1 MPTTYTHDLFGKMVY
16 HRLDSEIQEKIKKYQ
31 TTYQIG
37 LHGPDILFYV
47 RPFHKNR
54 FNQMAHRLHREE
66 AAGFFERGRELYQ
79 KTGNEEILVYL
90 LGFIC
95 HFMLDSTCH
104 PYISEYM
111 KKTGARHDEIET
123 EFDRALMVRTGKDPF
138 HYQPGSVIRIEKN
151 SVDAISE
158 VMEGMSHKDI
168 VRALMGTKFYT
179 RLPICDSEKKR
190 KVKLAVARIL
200 FMYRLADGR
209 IIRGEPKDI
218 CLESTQHL
226 TQLFLQTVPEAAAM
240 INEYYKQK
248 NGSDRL
254 NVRFNRN
261 YK

>member
-1 MPTTYTHDLFGKMVY
+1 MPTTYAHDLFGKMVY
-16 HRLDSEIQEKIKKYQ
+16 HRLDPEIQEKIKKYQ

-168 VRALMGTKFYT
+168 VRALMGSKFYT
-179 RLPICDSEKKR
+179 KLPICDSEKKR
-190 KVKLAVARIL
+190 KIKLAIARIL

-226 TQLFLQTVPEAAAM
+226 TQLFLQAVPEAVAM

-254 NVRFNRN
+254 NVRFERN

>member
-1 MPTTYTHDLFGKMVY
+1 MPTTYAHDLFGKMVY
-16 HRLDSEIQEKIKKYQ
+16 HRLDPEIQEKIKIYQ

-240 INEYYKQK
+240 INEYYKQR

>member
-1 MPTTYTHDLFGKMVY
+1 MPTTYAHDLFGKMVY
-16 HRLDSEIQEKIKKYQ
+16 HRLDPEIQEKIKKYQ

-123 EFDRALMVRTGKDPF
+123 EFDRALMIRTGKDPF

-240 INEYYKQK
+240 INEYYKQR

>member
-1 MPTTYTHDLFGKMVY
+1 MPTTYAHDLFGKMVY
-16 HRLDSEIQEKIKKYQ
+16 HRLDPEIQEKIKKYQ

-168 VRALMGTKFYT
+168 VRALMGSKFYT
-179 RLPICDSEKKR
+179 KLPICDSEKKR
-190 KVKLAVARIL
+190 KIKLAVARSL
-200 FMYRLADGR
+200 FIYRLADGR

-240 INEYYKQK
+240 INEYYKQR
-248 NGSDRL
+248 NGSDQL
-254 NVRFNRN
+254 DVRFDRN

>member
-1 MPTTYTHDLFGKMVY
+1 MPTTYAHDLFGKMVY
-16 HRLDSEIQEKIKKYQ
+16 HRLDPEIQEKIKKYQ

-151 SVDAISE
+151 GVDAISE

-168 VRALMGTKFYT
+168 VRALMGSKFYT

-190 KVKLAVARIL
+190 KIKLAIARIL

-240 INEYYKQK
+240 INEYYKQR

-254 NVRFNRN
+254 NVRFDRN

>member
-1 MPTTYTHDLFGKMVY
+1 MPTTYAHDLFGKMVY
-16 HRLDSEIQEKIKKYQ
+16 HRLDPEIQEKIKKYQ

-158 VMEGMSHKDI
+158 VMEGMSHRDI
-168 VRALMGTKFYT
+168 VRALMGSKFYT
-179 RLPICDSEKKR
+179 KLPICDSEKKR
-190 KVKLAVARIL
+190 KIKLAVARIL

-218 CLESTQHL
+218 CLESTQRL
-226 TQLFLQTVPEAAAM
+226 TQLFRQTVPEVAAM
-240 INEYYKQK
+240 INEYYKQR

-254 NVRFNRN
+254 NVRFDRN

>member
-1 MPTTYTHDLFGKMVY
+1 MPTTYAHDLFGKMVY
-16 HRLDSEIQEKIKKYQ
+16 HRLDPEIQEKIKIYQ

-66 AAGFFERGRELYQ
+66 AAGFFERGRKIYQ

-168 VRALMGTKFYT
+168 VRALMGSKFYT

-190 KVKLAVARIL
+190 KIKLAIARIL

-226 TQLFLQTVPEAAAM
+226 TQLFRQTVPEAAAM
-240 INEYYKQK
+240 INEYYKQR

-254 NVRFNRN
+254 NVRFDRN

>member
-1 MPTTYTHDLFGKMVY
+1 MPTTYAHDLFGKMVY
-16 HRLDSEIQEKIKKYQ
+16 HRLDPEIQEKIKKYQ

-79 KTGNEEILVYL
+79 NTGNEEILVYL

-168 VRALMGTKFYT
+168 VRALMGSKFYT
-179 RLPICDSEKKR
+179 KLPICDSEKKR
-190 KVKLAVARIL
+190 KIKLAVARSL
-200 FMYRLADGR
+200 FIYRLADGR
-209 IIRGEPKDI
+209 IIRKEPKLI
-218 CLESTQHL
+218 CLESTEHL
-226 TQLFLQTVPEAAAM
+226 TQLFLQAVPEATAM
-240 INEYYKQK
+240 INEYYKQR

-254 NVRFNRN
+254 NVRFERN

>member
-1 MPTTYTHDLFGKMVY
+1 MPTTYAHDLFGKMVY
-16 HRLDSEIQEKIKKYQ
+16 HRLDPEIQEKIKKYQ
-31 TTYQIG
+31 ITYQIG

-240 INEYYKQK
+240 INEYYKQR

-254 NVRFNRN
+254 NVRFDRN

>member
-1 MPTTYTHDLFGKMVY
+1 MPTTYAHDLFGKMVY
-16 HRLDSEIQEKIKKYQ
+16 HRLDPEIQEKIKKYQ

-123 EFDRALMVRTGKDPF
+123 EFDRALMIRTGKDPF

-158 VMEGMSHKDI
+158 VMEGMSRKDI

-226 TQLFLQTVPEAAAM
+226 TQLFLQAVPEAAAM
-240 INEYYKQK
+240 INEYYKQR

-254 NVRFNRN
+254 NVRFERN

>member
-1 MPTTYTHDLFGKMVY
+1 MPTTYAHDLFGKMVY
-16 HRLDSEIQEKIKKYQ
+16 HRLDPEIQEKIKKYQ

-226 TQLFLQTVPEAAAM
+226 TQLFLQAVPEAAAM
-240 INEYYKQK
+240 INEYYKQR

-254 NVRFNRN
+254 NVRFDRN

>member
-1 MPTTYTHDLFGKMVY
+1 MPTTYAHDLFGKMVY
-16 HRLDSEIQEKIKKYQ
+16 HRLDPEIQEKIKKYQ

-79 KTGNEEILVYL
+79 KTGNEEILAYL

-226 TQLFLQTVPEAAAM
+226 TQLFLQAVPEAAAM

-254 NVRFNRN
+254 NVRFDRN

>member
-1 MPTTYTHDLFGKMVY
+1 MPTTYAHELFGKMVY
-16 HRLDSEIQEKIKKYQ
+16 HRLDPEIQEKIKKYQ

-226 TQLFLQTVPEAAAM
+226 MQLFRQTMPEAAAM
-240 INEYYKQK
+240 INEYYKQR

-254 NVRFNRN
+254 NVRFDRN

>member
-1 MPTTYTHDLFGKMVY
+1 MPTTYAHDLFGKMVY
-16 HRLDSEIQEKIKKYQ
+16 HRLDPEIQEKIKKYQ

-190 KVKLAVARIL
+190 KIKLAVARIL

-226 TQLFLQTVPEAAAM
+226 MQLFRQTVPEAAAM
-240 INEYYKQK
+240 INEYYKQR

-254 NVRFNRN
+254 NVRFDRN

>member
-1 MPTTYTHDLFGKMVY
+1 MPTTYAHDLFGKMVY
-16 HRLDSEIQEKIKKYQ
+16 HRLDPEIQEKIKKYQ

-240 INEYYKQK
+240 INEYYKQR

-254 NVRFNRN
+254 NVRFDRN

>member
-1 MPTTYTHDLFGKMVY
+1 MPTTYAHDLFGKMVY
-16 HRLDSEIQEKIKKYQ
+16 HRLDPEIQEKIKKYQ

-226 TQLFLQTVPEAAAM
+226 TQLFLQTVPEAVAM
-240 INEYYKQK
+240 INEYYKQR

-254 NVRFNRN
+254 NVRFDRN

>member
-1 MPTTYTHDLFGKMVY
+1 MPTTYAHDLFGKMVY
-16 HRLDSEIQEKIKKYQ
+16 HRLDPEIQEKIKKYQ

-168 VRALMGTKFYT
+168 VRALMGSKFYT

-190 KVKLAVARIL
+190 KIKLAVARIL

-254 NVRFNRN
+254 NVRFERN

>member
-1 MPTTYTHDLFGKMVY
+1 MPTTYAHDLFGKMVY
-16 HRLDSEIQEKIKKYQ
+16 HRLDPEIQEKIKKYQ

-138 HYQPGSVIRIEKN
+138 HYQPGSVIHIEKN

-226 TQLFLQTVPEAAAM
+226 MQLFRQTVPEAAAM
-240 INEYYKQK
+240 INEYYKQR

-254 NVRFNRN
+254 NVRFDRN

>member
-1 MPTTYTHDLFGKMVY
+1 MPTTYAHDLFGKMVY
-16 HRLDSEIQEKIKKYQ
+16 HRLDPEIQEKIKKYQ

-79 KTGNEEILVYL
+79 KTENEEILVYL

-158 VMEGMSHKDI
+158 VMEGMSHRDI
-168 VRALMGTKFYT
+168 VRALMGSKFYT

-190 KVKLAVARIL
+190 KIKLAVARIL

-240 INEYYKQK
+240 INEYYKQR

-254 NVRFNRN
+254 NVRFDRN

>member
-240 INEYYKQK
+240 INEYYKQR

-254 NVRFNRN
+254 NVRFDRN

>member
-1 MPTTYTHDLFGKMVY
+1 MPTTYAHDLFGKMVY
-16 HRLDSEIQEKIKKYQ
+16 HRLDPEIQEKIKKYQ

-158 VMEGMSHKDI
+158 VMEGMNRKDI

-240 INEYYKQK
+240 INEYYKQR
-248 NGSDRL
+248 NGLDRL
-254 NVRFNRN
+254 NVRFDRN

>member
-226 TQLFLQTVPEAAAM
+226 TQLFLQAVPEAAAM
-240 INEYYKQK
+240 INEYYKQR

-254 NVRFNRN
+254 NVRFDRN

>member
-1 MPTTYTHDLFGKMVY
+1 
-16 HRLDSEIQEKIKKYQ
+16 
-31 TTYQIG
+31 
-37 LHGPDILFYV
+37 
-47 RPFHKNR
+47 
-54 FNQMAHRLHREE
+54 
-66 AAGFFERGRELYQ
+66 
-79 KTGNEEILVYL
+79 
-90 LGFIC
+90 
-95 HFMLDSTCH
+95 MLDSTCH

-158 VMEGMSHKDI
+158 VMEGMNHKDI

-240 INEYYKQK
+240 INEYYKQR
-248 NGSDRL
+248 NGLDRL
-254 NVRFNRN
+254 NVRFDRN

>member
-16 HRLDSEIQEKIKKYQ
+16 HRLDPEIQEKIKKYQ

-190 KVKLAVARIL
+190 KVKLTVARIL

-240 INEYYKQK
+240 INEYYKQR

-254 NVRFNRN
+254 NVRFDRN

>member
-1 MPTTYTHDLFGKMVY
+1 MPTTYAHDLFGKMVY
-16 HRLDSEIQEKIKKYQ
+16 HRLDPEIQEKIKKYQ
-31 TTYQIG
+31 ITYQIG
-37 LHGPDILFYV
+37 VHGPDILFYV

-66 AAGFFERGRELYQ
+66 ATGFFERGRELYQ

-240 INEYYKQK
+240 INEYYKQR

-254 NVRFNRN
+254 NVRFDRN

>member
-1 MPTTYTHDLFGKMVY
+1 MPTTYAHDLFGKMVY
-16 HRLDSEIQEKIKKYQ
+16 HRLDPEIQEKIKKYQ

-168 VRALMGTKFYT
+168 VRALMGSKFYT
-179 RLPICDSEKKR
+179 KLPICDSEKKR
-190 KVKLAVARIL
+190 KIKLAVARSL
-200 FMYRLADGR
+200 FIYRLADGR
-209 IIRGEPKDI
+209 IIRKEPKLI
-218 CLESTQHL
+218 CLESTEHL
-226 TQLFLQTVPEAAAM
+226 TQLFLQAVPEATAM
-240 INEYYKQK
+240 INEYYKQR

-254 NVRFNRN
+254 NVRFDRN

>member
-1 MPTTYTHDLFGKMVY
+1 MPTTYAHDLFGKMVY
-16 HRLDSEIQEKIKKYQ
+16 HRLDPEIQEKIKKYQ

-226 TQLFLQTVPEAAAM
+226 TQLFLQTVPEAATM
-240 INEYYKQK
+240 INEYYKQR

-254 NVRFNRN
+254 NVRFDRN

>member
-1 MPTTYTHDLFGKMVY
+1 MPTTYAHDLFGKMVY
-16 HRLDSEIQEKIKKYQ
+16 HRLDPEIQEKIKKYQ
-31 TTYQIG
+31 ITYQIG

-158 VMEGMSHKDI
+158 VMEGMSHRDI
-168 VRALMGTKFYT
+168 VRALMGSKFYT
-179 RLPICDSEKKR
+179 KLPICDSEKKR
-190 KVKLAVARIL
+190 KIKLAVARIL

-226 TQLFLQTVPEAAAM
+226 TQLFRQTVPEAAAM
-240 INEYYKQK
+240 INEYYKQR

-254 NVRFNRN
+254 NVRFDRN

>member
-1 MPTTYTHDLFGKMVY
+1 MPTTYAHDLFGKMVY
-16 HRLDSEIQEKIKKYQ
+16 HRLDPEIQEKIKKYQ

-95 HFMLDSTCH
+95 HFMLDSICH

-240 INEYYKQK
+240 INEYYKQR
-248 NGSDRL
+248 NGLDRL
-254 NVRFNRN
+254 NVRFDRN

>member
-1 MPTTYTHDLFGKMVY
+1 MPTTYAHDLFGKMVY
-16 HRLDSEIQEKIKKYQ
+16 HRLDPEIQEKIKKYQ

-158 VMEGMSHKDI
+158 VMEGMSYKDI

-240 INEYYKQK
+240 INEYYKQR

-254 NVRFNRN
+254 NVRFDRN

>member
-1 MPTTYTHDLFGKMVY
+1 MPTTYAHDLFGKMVY
-16 HRLDSEIQEKIKKYQ
+16 HRLDPEIQEKIKKYQ
-31 TTYQIG
+31 ITYQIG

-179 RLPICDSEKKR
+179 RLPICNSEKKR

-226 TQLFLQTVPEAAAM
+226 TQLFLQTVPEATAM
-240 INEYYKQK
+240 INEYYKQR

-254 NVRFNRN
+254 NVRFDRN

>member
-254 NVRFNRN
+254 NVRFERN

>member
-1 MPTTYTHDLFGKMVY
+1 MPTTYAHDLFGKMVY
-16 HRLDSEIQEKIKKYQ
+16 HRLDPEIQEKIKKYQ

-151 SVDAISE
+151 GVDAISE

-168 VRALMGTKFYT
+168 VRALMGSKFYT

-190 KVKLAVARIL
+190 KIKLAIARIL

-209 IIRGEPKDI
+209 IIRGKPKDI

-226 TQLFLQTVPEAAAM
+226 TQLFRQAVPEAAAM
-240 INEYYKQK
+240 INEYYKQR

-254 NVRFNRN
+254 NVRFDRN

>member
-1 MPTTYTHDLFGKMVY
+1 MPTTYAHDLFGKMVY
-16 HRLDSEIQEKIKKYQ
+16 HRLDPEIQEKIKKYQ

-111 KKTGARHDEIET
+111 KKTGAGHDEIET
-123 EFDRALMVRTGKDPF
+123 EFDRSLMIRTGRDPF
-138 HYQPGSVIRIEKN
+138 HYQPGSVLRIEKK
-151 SVDAISE
+151 SVDAISK
-158 VMEGMSHKDI
+158 VLEGMRHRDI

-179 RLPICDSEKKR
+179 KLSVCNSE
-190 KVKLAVARIL
+190 
-200 FMYRLADGR
+200 
-209 IIRGEPKDI
+209 
-218 CLESTQHL
+218 
-226 TQLFLQTVPEAAAM
+226 
-240 INEYYKQK
+240 
-248 NGSDRL
+248 
-254 NVRFNRN
+254 
-261 YK
+261 

>member
-1 MPTTYTHDLFGKMVY
+1 MPTTYAHDLFGKMVY
-16 HRLDSEIQEKIKKYQ
+16 HRLDPEIQEKIKKYQ

-66 AAGFFERGRELYQ
+66 AAGFFELGRELYQ

-168 VRALMGTKFYT
+168 VRALMGSKFYT

-190 KVKLAVARIL
+190 KIKLAVARIL

-226 TQLFLQTVPEAAAM
+226 TQLFRQTVPEAAAM
-240 INEYYKQK
+240 INEYYKQR

-254 NVRFNRN
+254 NVRFDRN